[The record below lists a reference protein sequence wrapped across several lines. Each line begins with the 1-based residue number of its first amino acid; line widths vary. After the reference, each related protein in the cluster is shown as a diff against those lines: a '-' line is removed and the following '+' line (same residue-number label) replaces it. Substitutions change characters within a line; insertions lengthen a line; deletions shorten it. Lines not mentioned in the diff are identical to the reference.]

1 MLFKIPKGDF
11 SVALTVRLL
20 LVYLFAQ
27 DIISHHTT

>member
-11 SVALTVRLL
+11 SVPLTVRLL

-27 DIISHHTT
+27 AIISHHTT